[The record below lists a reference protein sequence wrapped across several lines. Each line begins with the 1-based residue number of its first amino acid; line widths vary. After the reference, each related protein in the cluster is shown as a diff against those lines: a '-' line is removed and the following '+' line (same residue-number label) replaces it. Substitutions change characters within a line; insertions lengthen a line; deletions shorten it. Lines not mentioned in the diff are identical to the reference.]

1 MSSNLHS
8 HDFGFRSL
16 SQSQPKSTNF
26 GKLFGA
32 EAPGGGYSHCGQTGG
47 PVRAKEGQSKNFE
60 KYPQMV
66 VSFYKNPHMV
76 VHEPENWVIW

>member
-1 MSSNLHS
+1 MLYFTNLT
-8 HDFGFRSL
+8 DFNARS
-16 SQSQPKSTNF
+16 
-26 GKLFGA
+26 
-32 EAPGGGYSHCGQTGG
+32 PGGGGVLPLWPDRGG

>member
-1 MSSNLHS
+1 M
-8 HDFGFRSL
+8 FTAIEPR
-16 SQSQPKSTNF
+16 
-26 GKLFGA
+26 
-32 EAPGGGYSHCGQTGG
+32 GGGTPIVAWQGG

-60 KYPQMV
+60 KYPHMV